1 MLNNTIRD
9 IVRNIMKKEL
19 ILDKAKQ
26 LYNKPQ
32 ARSLLLNVL
41 ALVVV
46 SLIGAP
52 HYEYDMDV
60 MMQAQLFN
68 ISGAWSTGMIVFSN
82 LYIGRFLKLLCEFMT
97 GVNWYTVFQYVL
109 TFMAFWK
116 IGQLFLKRNF
126 SRIAN
131 LTFLIFALFIGYECY
146 ICPSYMKTAA
156 ILSVSALYV
165 CWGILVGE
173 FTQKRWLQHF
183 YIGVALLLAGL
194 ISWKA
199 LLLSGSLTTVYII
212 LYMFVRKVKVDKEL
226 GKELWMPFVSAL
238 ALLVILQALDYRE
251 YQKVDDWS
259 QINEYRSAVEQVGM
273 FRAPTYRADLGEKL
287 GLQEYQYNILVDGHY
302 ITSDG
307 SAFEKLE
314 EVTHA
319 GRDFSWTNILRFMR
333 TVPVGLIQ
341 VSMFYGMFVLWLL
354 LFFSHMDKKKVLLAA
369 TVIVTGLGYLI
380 MFILAS
386 CSTSMAHFLILLP
399 VGICALMN
407 GKDMQ
412 ATKEERRSALIYLV
426 LGTMVLYQGMGSS
439 IISTTNKDNI
449 NEDLTQAV
457 EGLGQPWHAICLNEY
472 LKSYSAFCRYDEGLL
487 AGKNLLVIDGAYR
500 LIPLY
505 NICTTP
511 TGWNIDQP
519 IDNVNIGDD
528 FMIWMHVM

>member
-1 MLNNTIRD
+1 M
-9 IVRNIMKKEL
+9 RNIMKKEL

-109 TFMAFWK
+109 TFMALWK

-199 LLLSGSLTTVYII
+199 LLLSGSLTIVYII
-212 LYMFVRKVKVDKEL
+212 LYMLVRKVKIDKEL

-238 ALLVILQALDYRE
+238 VLLVILQALDYRE
-251 YQKVDDWS
+251 YQKMDDWA
-259 QINEYRSAVEQVGM
+259 QVNQYRSAVEQVGM

-287 GLQEYQYNILVDGHY
+287 ELQEYQYNILVDGHY
-302 ITSDG
+302 ITSEW

-314 EVTHA
+314 ELTQA
-319 GRDFSWTNILRFMR
+319 GHDLSGKNILRFMR
-333 TVPVGLIQ
+333 TVPVSLIQ

-354 LFFSHMDKKKVLLAA
+354 LFFSHMDRKKVMLAA

-386 CSTSMAHFLILLP
+386 CSTSMVHFLILLP

-407 GKDMQ
+407 GNDMQ
-412 ATKEERRSALIYLV
+412 ATEKERRGALIYLV
-426 LGTMVLYQGMGSS
+426 LGTIVLYQGMGSS
-439 IISTTNKDNI
+439 IITVTNKGNI
-449 NEDLTQAV
+449 NEDLTRTV
-457 EGLGQPWHAICLNEY
+457 EGLGQPWHAVCLNEY
-472 LKSYSAFCRYDEGLL
+472 LKSYSAFCRYDEGLI
-487 AGKNLLVIDGAYR
+487 ADKNLVVIDGAYT

-505 NICTTP
+505 NICTCP
-511 TGWNIDQP
+511 AGWNVDQP

>member
-1 MLNNTIRD
+1 
-9 IVRNIMKKEL
+9 MKKEL

-109 TFMAFWK
+109 TFMALWK

-199 LLLSGSLTTVYII
+199 LLLSGSLTIVYII
-212 LYMFVRKVKVDKEL
+212 LYMLVRKVKIDKEL

-238 ALLVILQALDYRE
+238 VLLVILQALDYRE
-251 YQKVDDWS
+251 YQKTDDWA
-259 QINEYRSAVEQVGM
+259 QVNQYRSAVEQVGM

-287 GLQEYQYNILVDGHY
+287 ELQEYQYNILVDGHY
-302 ITSDG
+302 ITSEW

-314 EVTHA
+314 ELTQA
-319 GRDFSWTNILRFMR
+319 GHDLSGKNILRFMR
-333 TVPVGLIQ
+333 TVPVSLIQ

-354 LFFSHMDKKKVLLAA
+354 LFFSHMDREKVMLAA

-386 CSTSMAHFLILLP
+386 CSTSMVHFLMLLP

-407 GKDMQ
+407 GNDMQ

-426 LGTMVLYQGMGSS
+426 LGTIVLYQGMGSS
-439 IISTTNKDNI
+439 IITVTNKENI
-449 NEDLTQAV
+449 NEDLTRTV
-457 EGLGQPWHAICLNEY
+457 EGLGQPWHAVCLNEY
-472 LKSYSAFCRYDEGLL
+472 LKSYSAFCRYDEGLI
-487 AGKNLLVIDGAYR
+487 ADKNLVVIDGAYT

-505 NICTTP
+505 NICTCP
-511 TGWNIDQP
+511 AGWNVDQP

>member
-1 MLNNTIRD
+1 M
-9 IVRNIMKKEL
+9 RNIMKKEL

-109 TFMAFWK
+109 TFMALWK

-199 LLLSGSLTTVYII
+199 LLLSGSLTIVYII
-212 LYMFVRKVKVDKEL
+212 LYMLVRKVKIDKEL

-238 ALLVILQALDYRE
+238 VLLVILQALDYRE
-251 YQKVDDWS
+251 YQKTDDWA
-259 QINEYRSAVEQVGM
+259 QVNQYRSAVEQVGM

-287 GLQEYQYNILVDGHY
+287 ELQEYQYNILVDGHY
-302 ITSDG
+302 ITSEW

-314 EVTHA
+314 ELTQA
-319 GRDFSWTNILRFMR
+319 GHDLSGKNILRFMR
-333 TVPVGLIQ
+333 TVPVSLIQ

-354 LFFSHMDKKKVLLAA
+354 LFFSHMDREKVMLAA

-386 CSTSMAHFLILLP
+386 CSTSMVHFLILLP

-407 GKDMQ
+407 GNDMQ

-426 LGTMVLYQGMGSS
+426 LGTIVLYQGMGSS
-439 IISTTNKDNI
+439 IITVTNKENI
-449 NEDLTQAV
+449 NEDLTRTV
-457 EGLGQPWHAICLNEY
+457 EGLGQPWHAVCLNEY
-472 LKSYSAFCRYDEGLL
+472 LKSYSAFCRYDEGLI
-487 AGKNLLVIDGAYR
+487 ADKNLVVIDGAYT

-505 NICTTP
+505 NICTCP
-511 TGWNIDQP
+511 AGWNVDQP

>member
-1 MLNNTIRD
+1 
-9 IVRNIMKKEL
+9 MKKEL

-109 TFMAFWK
+109 TFMALWK

-226 GKELWMPFVSAL
+226 GKELC
-238 ALLVILQALDYRE
+238 
-251 YQKVDDWS
+251 
-259 QINEYRSAVEQVGM
+259 
-273 FRAPTYRADLGEKL
+273 
-287 GLQEYQYNILVDGHY
+287 
-302 ITSDG
+302 
-307 SAFEKLE
+307 
-314 EVTHA
+314 
-319 GRDFSWTNILRFMR
+319 GRLSVHW
-333 TVPVGLIQ
+333 P
-341 VSMFYGMFVLWLL
+341 
-354 LFFSHMDKKKVLLAA
+354 
-369 TVIVTGLGYLI
+369 
-380 MFILAS
+380 
-386 CSTSMAHFLILLP
+386 
-399 VGICALMN
+399 
-407 GKDMQ
+407 
-412 ATKEERRSALIYLV
+412 
-426 LGTMVLYQGMGSS
+426 
-439 IISTTNKDNI
+439 
-449 NEDLTQAV
+449 
-457 EGLGQPWHAICLNEY
+457 CL
-472 LKSYSAFCRYDEGLL
+472 
-487 AGKNLLVIDGAYR
+487 
-500 LIPLY
+500 
-505 NICTTP
+505 
-511 TGWNIDQP
+511 
-519 IDNVNIGDD
+519 
-528 FMIWMHVM
+528 

>member
-1 MLNNTIRD
+1 M
-9 IVRNIMKKEL
+9 RNIMKKEL

-26 LYNKPQ
+26 LYNKPR

-52 HYEYDMDV
+52 HYEYGMDV

-109 TFMAFWK
+109 TFMALWK

-199 LLLSGSLTTVYII
+199 LLLSGSLTIVYII
-212 LYMFVRKVKVDKEL
+212 LYMLVRKVKIDKEL

-238 ALLVILQALDYRE
+238 VLLVILQALDYRE
-251 YQKVDDWS
+251 YQKTDDWA
-259 QINEYRSAVEQVGM
+259 QVNQYRSAVEQVGM

-287 GLQEYQYNILVDGHY
+287 ELQEYQYNILVDGHY
-302 ITSDG
+302 ITSEW

-314 EVTHA
+314 ELTQA
-319 GRDFSWTNILRFMR
+319 GHDLSGKNILRFMR
-333 TVPVGLIQ
+333 TVPVSLIQ

-354 LFFSHMDKKKVLLAA
+354 LFFSHMDREKVMLAA

-386 CSTSMAHFLILLP
+386 CSTSMVHFLILLP

-407 GKDMQ
+407 GNDMQ

-426 LGTMVLYQGMGSS
+426 LGTIVLYQGMGSS
-439 IISTTNKDNI
+439 IITVTNKENI
-449 NEDLTQAV
+449 NEDLTRTV
-457 EGLGQPWHAICLNEY
+457 EGLGQPWHAVCLNEY
-472 LKSYSAFCRYDEGLL
+472 LKSYSAFCRYDEGLI
-487 AGKNLLVIDGAYR
+487 ADKNLVVIDGAYT

-505 NICTTP
+505 NICTCP
-511 TGWNIDQP
+511 AGWNVDQP

>member
-1 MLNNTIRD
+1 
-9 IVRNIMKKEL
+9 MKKEL

-109 TFMAFWK
+109 TFMALWK

-199 LLLSGSLTTVYII
+199 LLLSGSLTIVYII
-212 LYMFVRKVKVDKEL
+212 LYMLVRKVKIDKEL

-238 ALLVILQALDYRE
+238 VLLVILQALDYRE
-251 YQKVDDWS
+251 YQKTDDWA
-259 QINEYRSAVEQVGM
+259 QVNQYRSAVEQVGM
-273 FRAPTYRADLGEKL
+273 FRASTYRADLGEKL
-287 GLQEYQYNILVDGHY
+287 ELQEYQYNILVDGHY
-302 ITSDG
+302 ITSEW

-314 EVTHA
+314 ELTQA
-319 GRDFSWTNILRFMR
+319 GHDLSGKNILRFMR
-333 TVPVGLIQ
+333 TVPVSLIQ

-354 LFFSHMDKKKVLLAA
+354 LFFSHMDREKVMLAA

-386 CSTSMAHFLILLP
+386 CSTSMVHFLILLP

-407 GKDMQ
+407 GNDMQ

-426 LGTMVLYQGMGSS
+426 LGTIVLYQGMGSS
-439 IISTTNKDNI
+439 IITVTNKENI
-449 NEDLTQAV
+449 NEDLTRTV
-457 EGLGQPWHAICLNEY
+457 EGLGQPWHAVCLNEY
-472 LKSYSAFCRYDEGLL
+472 LKSYSAFCRYDEGLI
-487 AGKNLLVIDGAYR
+487 ADKNLVVIDGAYT

-505 NICTTP
+505 NICTCP
-511 TGWNIDQP
+511 AGWNVDQP

>member
-1 MLNNTIRD
+1 
-9 IVRNIMKKEL
+9 MKKEL

-109 TFMAFWK
+109 TFMALWK

-199 LLLSGSLTTVYII
+199 LLLSGSLTIVYII
-212 LYMFVRKVKVDKEL
+212 LYMLVRKVKIDKEL
-226 GKELWMPFVSAL
+226 GKELWMPFVGAL
-238 ALLVILQALDYRE
+238 VLLVILQALDYRE
-251 YQKVDDWS
+251 YQKTDDWA
-259 QINEYRSAVEQVGM
+259 QVNQYRSAVEQVGM

-307 SAFEKLE
+307 STFEKLE
-314 EVTHA
+314 EVIRV
-319 GRDFSWTNILRFMR
+319 GRDLSWTNILRFMR
-333 TVPVGLIQ
+333 TVPISLIQ
-341 VSMFYGMFVLWLL
+341 VSMFYGMFVIWLL
-354 LFFSHMDKKKVLLAA
+354 LFFSHMDKKKFMLTV

-386 CSTSMAHFLILLP
+386 CSTSMVHFLILLP
-399 VGICALMN
+399 VGMGALMN

-412 ATKEERRSALIYLV
+412 ATQEERRSTLIYLM
-426 LGTMVLYQGMGSS
+426 LGTIVLYQGMGSS
-439 IISTTNKDNI
+439 IITTKNKGNI

-457 EGLGQPWHAICLNEY
+457 ERLGQPWHAICLNEY
-472 LKSYSAFCRYDEGLL
+472 LKSYSAFERYDEGLIV
-487 AGKNLLVIDGAYR
+487 GKNLVILDGAYS

-505 NICTTP
+505 DGLIYP
-511 TGWNIDQP
+511 AGWNIDQP
-519 IDNVNIGDD
+519 IDNVNIGAN

>member
-1 MLNNTIRD
+1 
-9 IVRNIMKKEL
+9 MKKEL

-109 TFMAFWK
+109 TFMALWK

-199 LLLSGSLTTVYII
+199 LLLSGSLTIVYII
-212 LYMFVRKVKVDKEL
+212 LYMLVRKVKIDKEL

-238 ALLVILQALDYRE
+238 VLLVILQALDYRE
-251 YQKVDDWS
+251 YQKTDDWA
-259 QINEYRSAVEQVGM
+259 QVNQYRSAVEQVGM
-273 FRAPTYRADLGEKL
+273 FRAPIYRADLGEKL
-287 GLQEYQYNILVDGHY
+287 ELQEYQYNILVDGHY
-302 ITSDG
+302 ITSEW

-314 EVTHA
+314 ELTQA
-319 GRDFSWTNILRFMR
+319 GHDLSGKNILRFMR
-333 TVPVGLIQ
+333 TVPVSLIQ

-354 LFFSHMDKKKVLLAA
+354 LFFSHMDREKVMLAA

-386 CSTSMAHFLILLP
+386 CSTSMVHFLILLP

-407 GKDMQ
+407 GNDMQ

-426 LGTMVLYQGMGSS
+426 LGTIVLYQGMGSS
-439 IISTTNKDNI
+439 IITVTNKENI
-449 NEDLTQAV
+449 NEDLTRTV
-457 EGLGQPWHAICLNEY
+457 EGLGQPWHAVCLNEY
-472 LKSYSAFCRYDEGLL
+472 LKSYSAFCRYDEGLI
-487 AGKNLLVIDGAYR
+487 ADKNLVVIDGAYT

-505 NICTTP
+505 NICTCP
-511 TGWNIDQP
+511 AGWNVDQP

>member
-1 MLNNTIRD
+1 
-9 IVRNIMKKEL
+9 MKKEL

-109 TFMAFWK
+109 TFMALWK

-199 LLLSGSLTTVYII
+199 LLLSGSLTIVYII
-212 LYMFVRKVKVDKEL
+212 LYMLVRKVKIDKEL

-238 ALLVILQALDYRE
+238 VLLVILQALDYRE
-251 YQKVDDWS
+251 YQKTDDWA
-259 QINEYRSAVEQVGM
+259 QVNQYRSAVEQVGM

-287 GLQEYQYNILVDGHY
+287 ELQEYQYNILVDGHY
-302 ITSDG
+302 ITSEW

-314 EVTHA
+314 ELTQA
-319 GRDFSWTNILRFMR
+319 GHDLSGKNILRFMR
-333 TVPVGLIQ
+333 TVPVSLIQ

-354 LFFSHMDKKKVLLAA
+354 LFFSHMDREKVMLAA

-380 MFILAS
+380 TFILAS
-386 CSTSMAHFLILLP
+386 CSTSMVHFLILLP

-407 GKDMQ
+407 GNDMQ

-426 LGTMVLYQGMGSS
+426 LGTIVLYQGMGSS
-439 IISTTNKDNI
+439 IITVTNKENI
-449 NEDLTQAV
+449 NEDLTRTV
-457 EGLGQPWHAICLNEY
+457 EGLGQPWHAVCLNEY
-472 LKSYSAFCRYDEGLL
+472 LKSYSAFCRYDEGLI
-487 AGKNLLVIDGAYR
+487 ADKNLVVIDGAYT

-505 NICTTP
+505 NICTCP
-511 TGWNIDQP
+511 AGWNVDQP

>member
-1 MLNNTIRD
+1 
-9 IVRNIMKKEL
+9 MKKEL

-109 TFMAFWK
+109 TFMALWK

-146 ICPSYMKTAA
+146 IFPSYMKTAA

-199 LLLSGSLTTVYII
+199 LLLSGSLTIVYII
-212 LYMFVRKVKVDKEL
+212 LYMLVRKVKIDKEL

-238 ALLVILQALDYRE
+238 VLLVILQALDYRE
-251 YQKVDDWS
+251 YQKTDDWA
-259 QINEYRSAVEQVGM
+259 QVNQYRSAVEQVGM

-287 GLQEYQYNILVDGHY
+287 ELQEYQYNILVDGHY
-302 ITSDG
+302 ITSEW

-314 EVTHA
+314 ELTQA
-319 GRDFSWTNILRFMR
+319 GHDLSGKNILRFMR
-333 TVPVGLIQ
+333 TVPVSLIQ

-354 LFFSHMDKKKVLLAA
+354 LFFSHMDREKVMLAA

-386 CSTSMAHFLILLP
+386 CSTSMVQFLILLP

-407 GKDMQ
+407 GNDMQ

-426 LGTMVLYQGMGSS
+426 LGTIVLYQGMGSS
-439 IISTTNKDNI
+439 IITVTNKENI
-449 NEDLTQAV
+449 NEDLTRTV
-457 EGLGQPWHAICLNEY
+457 EGLGQPWHAVCLNEY
-472 LKSYSAFCRYDEGLL
+472 LKSYSAFCRYDEGLI
-487 AGKNLLVIDGAYR
+487 ADKNLVVIDGAYT

-505 NICTTP
+505 NICTCP
-511 TGWNIDQP
+511 AGWNVDQP